1 MAISET
7 TKREVHRVVSNIN
20 MRVNKN
26 LADIANYQAIIAKL
40 EAENATLTSK
50 KTDLVKDIPEP
61 VVEEPVEPIKEI

>member
-1 MAISET
+1 MLSQSS
-7 TKREVHRVVSNIN
+7 TKELASAVSRIE
-20 MRVNKN
+20 MRIRKN

-40 EAENATLTSK
+40 EVENATMTSK